1 MDMLLWLKSILYS
14 DIFSFYVVSFFCSGS
29 SFRTPHYNY
38 LSCLFSLLVIVTAS
52 QTFLGF
58 DDLVSF
64 ETTHLFCGISLN

>member
-14 DIFSFYVVSFFCSGS
+14 DIFSFYVVSFFCSWI

-38 LSCLFSLLVIVTAS
+38 LSCLCSLLVIVTVS

-58 DDLVSF
+58 DDLISF